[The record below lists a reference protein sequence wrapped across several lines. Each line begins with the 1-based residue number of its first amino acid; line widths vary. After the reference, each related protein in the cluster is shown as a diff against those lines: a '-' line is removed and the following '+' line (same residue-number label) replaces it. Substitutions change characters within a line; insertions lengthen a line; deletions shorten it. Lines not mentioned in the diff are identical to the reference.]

1 MNTQDPTSA
10 TAASTRVWLVTG
22 ATSGFGRSIA
32 EAALAAGDTVVAAA
46 RRPAVLEDLATTY
59 PDRLIQVAL
68 DVTDA
73 TGIDATVADVVAR
86 FGRIDVLVNNAGRG
100 LVGAVEETSDQE
112 LRDLMELHFFGPA
125 RLTRAVLPYMR
136 GQKSGAVV
144 QMSSMGGRLSFP
156 GVGAYSA
163 TKFALE
169 GLTEALA
176 AEVAPFGI
184 KALIVEP
191 GSFRTSFADGGTL
204 QQTAEMPEYAE
215 TVGAVRRGLTDSD
228 GKQAGD
234 PAKAAA
240 AVLKA
245 LGSEHTPLRLA
256 LGNDAFDAIT
266 AHTEAAREEARAW
279 ESVSRST
286 DFDV

>member
-1 MNTQDPTSA
+1 MNTQDPRPDTSA
-10 TAASTRVWLVTG
+10 PGRVWLVTG
-22 ATSGFGRSIA
+22 ATSGFGRSIT
-32 EAALAAGDTVVAAA
+32 EAALDAGDTVIAAA
-46 RRPAVLEDLATTY
+46 RRPAVLDELAATY
-59 PDRLIQVAL
+59 PGRLVPVAL

-73 TGIDATVADVVAR
+73 DAVDATVAEAVAR

-100 LVGAVEETSDQE
+100 LVGAVEETTDRE

-125 RLTRAVLPYMR
+125 RLTRAVLPHMR
-136 GQKSGAVV
+136 SQKSGAVV
-144 QMSSMGGRLSFP
+144 QMTSMGGRLSFP

-191 GSFRTSFADGGTL
+191 GSFRTSFAGGGAL
-204 QQTAEMPEYAE
+204 QLTAEMPEYAE
-215 TVGAVRRGLTDSD
+215 TVGAVRTALPDSD

-234 PAKAAA
+234 PEKAAA
-240 AVLKA
+240 AILRA
-245 LGSEHTPLRLA
+245 LDSEHTPLRLA

-266 AHTEAAREEARAW
+266 AHAEAALAEARAW
-279 ESVSRST
+279 ESVSRGT
-286 DFDV
+286 DFED